1 MRGVALVSRA
11 VLGAVVTIPLLV
23 VALDQIMLTQV
34 ALTQVAP
41 AQDDILFE
49 RETPYV
55 PTPQDVVERML
66 DMAHL
71 KAGEYLVDLGSGDG
85 RIVVTAAQRGARAYG
100 VDLNPKRIEEAVAN
114 AKKAGVSDRAT
125 FDVKD
130 LFDTD
135 ISKADVVTTY
145 LLPLVNLDLRPRL
158 LEQMR
163 PGARLIT
170 HAFHMGDDWW
180 PDATDNIRN
189 RILFAW
195 TIPAKVAGRW
205 QVETE
210 EGNFVL
216 DIDQAFQTF
225 KATADV
231 ERITLPKLVEPH
243 TTQIREG
250 KLNGTEIMFSVD
262 FGVGPRVFRGR
273 VDGNTI
279 HGAAPEGWKAAR
291 ITK

>member
-1 MRGVALVSRA
+1 MSVVVSASRVVLSAATIVLWLGGALA
-11 VLGAVVTIPLLV
+11 E
-23 VALDQIMLTQV
+23 
-34 ALTQVAP
+34 
-41 AQDDILFE
+41 DDILYE

-66 DMAHL
+66 DMANV
-71 KAGEYLVDLGSGDG
+71 KPGEYLIDLGSGDG

-100 VDLNPKRIEEAVAN
+100 VDLNPQRVKEAVAN
-114 AKKAGVSDRAT
+114 AAKAGVSSRAT
-125 FDVKD
+125 FEVKD

-180 PDATDNIRN
+180 PDATDNVRG

-205 QVETE
+205 QVKSED
-210 EGNFVL
+210 GNFVL

-225 KATADV
+225 KAAAHV
-231 ERITLPKLVEPH
+231 ERFTLPKVVEAH
-243 TTQIREG
+243 TTQIRDG
-250 KLNGTEIMFSVD
+250 RLNGTEISFAIDM
-262 FGVGPRVFRGR
+262 GVGPRVFRGR

-279 HGAAPEGWKAAR
+279 TGIAPQGWTAAR
-291 ITK
+291 IK